1 MKTLEA
7 GLKNPKLEVDL
18 EVGRNDVRNGNKPGK
33 KTHEDPERSPC
44 IPELP

>member
-7 GLKNPKLEVDL
+7 GLENPKVEVDL
-18 EVGRNDVRNGNKPGK
+18 EVGRNDVRNGNKK
-33 KTHEDPERSPC
+33 HEDLERSPC